1 MCLFVSNQFRSDRV
15 LTRRERSKVPL
26 IVRQCVEEIER
37 RGMEEV
43 GIYRVSG
50 VATDI
55 QALKAA
61 FDSSE
66 LSLNLIYF
74 QKWFGKCGEKH
85 SWEGRDAS
93 HVDNTK
99 DRALQDWLILCS
111 EVTFKAYCS
120 TCLQYSLVFIDC
132 CLICCTDNKDVSVM
146 MREMD
151 VNAIAGTL
159 KLYFRELP
167 EPLFTD
173 ELYPNFAGGIGQS
186 IVVYF
191 CIIFIG
197 SEGIAAVKSCDTGTF
212 MCAFAFQLCL
222 TVWPR
227 RAACSTCCCL
237 YQSPTWSPSSS
248 CLTT

>member
-1 MCLFVSNQFRSDRV
+1 MLICKYPFYNLFLYVCV
-15 LTRRERSKVPL
+15 LTRRERSKIPL

-37 RGMEEV
+37 RGLEEV

-66 LSLNLIYF
+66 FSLNLKKGF
-74 QKWFGKCGEKH
+74 DKCGET
-85 SWEGRDAS
+85 
-93 HVDNTK
+93 NTAGSE
-99 DRALQDWLILCS
+99 DILFS
-111 EVTFKAYCS
+111 DF
-120 TCLQYSLVFIDC
+120 
-132 CLICCTDNKDVSVM
+132 CLICSTDNKDVSVM

-186 IVVYF
+186 PFLYF
-191 CIIFIG
+191 
-197 SEGIAAVKSCDTGTF
+197 
-212 MCAFAFQLCL
+212 
-222 TVWPR
+222 
-227 RAACSTCCCL
+227 
-237 YQSPTWSPSSS
+237 
-248 CLTT
+248 